1 MIDWCEFGSN
11 TRNIYLCPLI
21 ALAEMLRNA
30 KESRERER
38 ELEIEPRGGG

>member
-21 ALAEMLRNA
+21 VLAEILRNA
-30 KESRERER
+30 KESRGER
-38 ELEIEPRGGG
+38 ELEIEPRGGE